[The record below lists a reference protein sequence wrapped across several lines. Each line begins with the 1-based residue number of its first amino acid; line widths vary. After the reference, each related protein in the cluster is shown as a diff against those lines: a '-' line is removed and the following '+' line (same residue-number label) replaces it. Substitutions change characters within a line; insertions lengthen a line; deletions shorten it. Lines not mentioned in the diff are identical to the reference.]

1 MERIAQLI
9 TDLTEYDTILDSVR
23 NRKTPVEVTGLS
35 PIHKANLT
43 AALAG
48 QLHRQAVVICPDEL
62 ACDRM
67 ARDLEAFSDRAVAIL
82 PTREFIFHN
91 IESSSREY
99 EHKRIQCYGK

>member
-35 PIHKANLT
+35 PIHKANLA

-48 QLHRQAVVICPDEL
+48 LRPYGTGSGSLFRPCGCDSAHKGICFP
-62 ACDRM
+62 
-67 ARDLEAFSDRAVAIL
+67 
-82 PTREFIFHN
+82 
-91 IESSSREY
+91 
-99 EHKRIQCYGK
+99 